1 MVIVLEADE
10 LAEAFRSLCADL
22 LADRWDA
29 ALATVTNR
37 PGVCAQTVPG
47 SATDIKNY
55 KLHISFSPGAGGSS
69 T

>member
-10 LAEAFRSLCADL
+10 LTGAFRSLCEDM
-22 LADRWDA
+22 LADRWEA
-29 ALATVTNR
+29 VLATVTSH
-37 PGVCAQTVPG
+37 PKVCAQTLPG

>member
-1 MVIVLEADE
+1 MVIVLEADVV
-10 LAEAFRSLCADL
+10 AEAFDRLCADL
-22 LADRWDA
+22 LADRWEA

-37 PGVCAQTVPG
+37 PEVCAQTVPG

-55 KLHISFSPGAGGSS
+55 KLHISFSPGAGGSP

>member
-10 LAEAFRSLCADL
+10 IAAAFRSLCDDL
-22 LADRWDA
+22 QNDRWDA
-29 ALATVTNR
+29 ALDTVTNR
-37 PGVCAQTVPG
+37 PEVCSLTLPG

-55 KLHISFSPGAGGSS
+55 KLHISFSPGAGGSP

>member
-10 LAEAFRSLCADL
+10 VAAAFRSLCADL
-22 LADRWDA
+22 LADRWEA
-29 ALATVTNR
+29 AVATVTNR
-37 PGVCAQTVPG
+37 PGVCMETLPG